1 MLFSNDWINMQQKQ
15 SKPKVIQVLLFVA
28 KCILFVSRLKRHY
41 SAVTRYGIF
50 AGVSTTSQ
58 HV

>member
-1 MLFSNDWINMQQKQ
+1 MQQKQ
-15 SKPKVIQVLLFVA
+15 SKPIVIQVLLFVA
-28 KCILFVSRLKRHY
+28 KCFLFVSRLKRHY
-41 SAVTRYGIF
+41 GAVTRYGIF